1 MKYVEFQLSDLI
13 TVESPVDSEARA
25 ATQLFKQRYTRPFK
39 RLLRWGAGVA
49 TKVQFGN
56 LLGSL
61 GAIAFP
67 QVAITTALLIACAAL
82 WFALAHPAGA
92 EILSPI
98 VAGLAW
104 GVLNV

>member
-1 MKYVEFQLSDLI
+1 MKYVEFQLDDLI

-39 RLLRWGAGVA
+39 RLLRWGVGVA
-49 TKVQFGN
+49 TKAQLGN
-56 LLGSL
+56 LVGSL

-67 QVAITTALLIACAAL
+67 QLAITAALLASCAAL
-82 WFALAHPAGA
+82 WFALGHPGA
-92 EILSPI
+92 EALSSI

-104 GVLNV
+104 GVING

>member
-1 MKYVEFQLSDLI
+1 MKYIEFQLTDCI
-13 TVESPVDSEARA
+13 TVETPVDSEARA
-25 ATQLFKQRYTRPFK
+25 ASQLFKKRYTQPFK
-39 RLLRWGAGVA
+39 RLLCWGAGVA

-67 QVAITTALLIACAAL
+67 QVAITTALLVTCAAL
-82 WFALAHPAGA
+82 WFALAHPAGTECLA
-92 EILSPI
+92 PI

-104 GVLNV
+104 GVLNG